1 MSRAIKYALV
11 AILAAA
17 TVTGVSYFDSRY
29 QEAKVVDVQTRFQ
42 LLGSLRRSA
51 LETYLTTARAELS
64 FWSLSERIHDS
75 ALALR
80 HGWSE
85 LGDDARSRLRDLYI
99 VEKTDIRIASAIS
112 DADDGSNYSKAH
124 ADLHPLAR
132 EFVSGRGYYDFF
144 LIDLDGN
151 VIYSVEKEDDF
162 ATNLRSGSY
171 DESGLASVFHQL
183 THEQAGDE
191 VIVSDLAR
199 YAPSDDEPAMFA
211 GKLMRDDEGTP
222 LAVIVLQLPVDIIAG
237 IMHLFNDSRNDGRHG
252 NRPPCVERRT
262 RDRFHD

>member
-171 DESGLASVFHQL
+171 DESGLASVFPQL

-199 YAPSDDEPAMFA
+199 YAPSDDEPA
-211 GKLMRDDEGTP
+211 
-222 LAVIVLQLPVDIIAG
+222 IALHVG
-237 IMHLFNDSRNDGRHG
+237 DGSIRRNVFGRRRSPHAKRLTFFREFNDSRNDGQHG
-252 NRPPCVERRT
+252 NRPPGVERRK